1 MGITLPW
8 RRRTEDRQSTA
19 AGGGTYTDAIV
30 QAILASTTTGDRK
43 AVPAVTAGLE
53 TAAALYGSAFA
64 AARVEGTTIITPEI
78 LSNIGRSLIRRGE
91 TLYVMMGAGMGL
103 ELLQAHSW
111 DITGGYMPSTWR
123 YSASLPAPSATER
136 VIRAP
141 ADQVVHPRYSVD
153 ASRPWV
159 GVPPLGWA
167 TGTGALLAIVERV
180 LQDESGGTR
189 GYVLP
194 LPAGGD
200 DAEVTALKNDLGSL
214 QGRTAL
220 VETTASG
227 WGGGRADAPVSD
239 WRPRRIGPDYPGS
252 VVELRRDAMRAVVA
266 ACGVPLGLMD
276 GGEASALRE
285 SWRLFLHGAVAP
297 LARIVADELSAKLG
311 RDVRLDFTELWAADV
326 QGRARAFQSLTGGG
340 MDVARAAALAGLS

>member
-1 MGITLPW
+1 MWPF
-8 RRRTEDRQSTA
+8 RKTEDRQASA

-30 QAILASTTTGDRK
+30 QAILSTTDGNRA
-43 AVPAVTAGLE
+43 AVPAVTAALE
-53 TAAALYGSAFA
+53 TAAALYASAFA
-64 AARVEGTTIITPEI
+64 SARVMGTTIITPA
-78 LSNIGRSLIRRGE
+78 LLANIGRSLIRHGE
-91 TLYVMMGAGMGL
+91 ALYVMVGAGRAL
-103 ELLQAHSW
+103 ELIRAHSW

-123 YSASLPAPSATER
+123 YHASLPAPSASER
-136 VIRAP
+136 VMRVP
-141 ADQVVHPRYSVD
+141 AGQVIHVRYSED
-153 ASRPWV
+153 AARPWV

-194 LPAGGD
+194 LPAGGN
-200 DAEVTALKNDLGSL
+200 DAEVAALKGDLGNL

-227 WGGGRADAPVSD
+227 WGAGRADAPTSD
-239 WRPRRIGPDYPGS
+239 WRPRRIGPDYPTS
-252 VVELRRDAMRAVVA
+252 VVELRRDVGRTVVA
-266 ACGVPLGLMD
+266 ACGVPLALVEGAD
-276 GGEASALRE
+276 AQGLRE
-285 SWRLFLHGAVAP
+285 SWRLFLHGGVAP
-297 LARIVADELSAKLG
+297 LARLVEGELSAKLG
-311 RDVRLDFTELWAADV
+311 RDVQLDFTALYAADV